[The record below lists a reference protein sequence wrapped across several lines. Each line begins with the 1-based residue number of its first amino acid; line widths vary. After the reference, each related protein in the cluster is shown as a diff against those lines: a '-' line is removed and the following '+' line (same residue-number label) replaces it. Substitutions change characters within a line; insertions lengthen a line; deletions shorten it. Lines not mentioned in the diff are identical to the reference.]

1 MKAHTRQISRSLVRA
16 RCMSV
21 MNTSGCGTAEL
32 GSAPYPCM
40 SALQAL
46 ELTCDQLIHAGV
58 PIRTLVRVLLDG
70 CENLAMVGL
79 IVGMLVR
86 HLEDAGNLLDPYLTE
101 PLIWSL
107 ESRRVANE
115 HSSLAA
121 KTEGIEA
128 PQRRKWSLRETA
140 MVVTLGASDERAQE
154 LRRLGETLVGR
165 ARRRIERADQT
176 EGTAE
181 QAEGGEDTE
190 LQLATVKAWASS
202 LDRDKFQ
209 VHEAPDGLRIQATPP
224 AEVVQAL
231 QHDNEEL
238 ERVGEEI
245 RLTNRYFLKLNE
257 ADSEVIGPDELTVD
271 IASARML
278 LEAPTALSANPWDV
292 PTLIAAAALEAHL
305 LHGVDVP
312 REALSFAVDTVLRV
326 SEGEAPPGP
335 WEFEETYFEQGA
347 ERSAA
352 RVLPMLI
359 IPDAA
364 HLRAVVDGA
373 DGLAILRRA
382 SAAGLKI
389 ARAVANEVRLHL
401 ARGLDHLWAT
411 PCVQEGS
418 CHHRVGWQIAVET
431 MRDCAMGSWNPDLAA
446 RSVTV
451 LDEPVAKSLANTS
464 DDSILPS
471 RLDASIRSA
480 RTCGHGKHLC
490 LAFRTGLS
498 DDSPSRSAAIL
509 A

>member
-1 MKAHTRQISRSLVRA
+1 MWLFRTDFRGGVAALNRLLNHAALIRA
-16 RCMSV
+16 RTLTRLYGMSHSFGDV
-21 MNTSGCGTAEL
+21 DEGAYQADLEITGASQMYVGDEHVWMWYRGT
-32 GSAPYPCM
+32 GVGPYPCM

-58 PIRTLVRVLLDG
+58 HIRTLVRVLLDG

-115 HSSLAA
+115 HSFLAA

-128 PQRRKWSLRETA
+128 PQRRKWSLREAA

-176 EGTAE
+176 ERTTE

-209 VHEAPDGLRIQATPP
+209 VHEAPDGLRIQAKPP
-224 AEVVQAL
+224 EEVVQAL

-292 PTLIAAAALEAHL
+292 PALIAAAALE
-305 LHGVDVP
+305 
-312 REALSFAVDTVLRV
+312 
-326 SEGEAPPGP
+326 
-335 WEFEETYFEQGA
+335 
-347 ERSAA
+347 SASTT
-352 RVLPMLI
+352 R
-359 IPDAA
+359 
-364 HLRAVVDGA
+364 
-373 DGLAILRRA
+373 
-382 SAAGLKI
+382 
-389 ARAVANEVRLHL
+389 
-401 ARGLDHLWAT
+401 
-411 PCVQEGS
+411 C
-418 CHHRVGWQIAVET
+418 
-431 MRDCAMGSWNPDLAA
+431 
-446 RSVTV
+446 
-451 LDEPVAKSLANTS
+451 
-464 DDSILPS
+464 
-471 RLDASIRSA
+471 
-480 RTCGHGKHLC
+480 
-490 LAFRTGLS
+490 
-498 DDSPSRSAAIL
+498 
-509 A
+509 